1 MKKLLVFIGK
11 PGVGKSTLI
20 KNAFPKHIPVDVLT
34 FIYEFRN
41 PDGST
46 QEDKL
51 IISYQKMYE
60 HLNSIKDDFILLEIG
75 TGFPEFN
82 TSTLKSIEKE
92 YNLTIYLCTASEA
105 THWERAN
112 LRGMRHSTE
121 AFKLRMQRDFP
132 GEHKLLL
139 DKLLLNYSIL
149 DMEQPLDKLVKILH
163 NIYS

>member
-20 KNAFPKHIPVDVLT
+20 KNAFPKHNPVDVLP

-46 QEDKL
+46 REDKL

-60 HLNSIKDDFILLEIG
+60 HLNSIKDEFILLEIG

-82 TSTLKSIEKE
+82 VSALKKLELNYDLK
-92 YNLTIYLCTASEA
+92 IYLCTATEE
-105 THWERAN
+105 THWKRAN
-112 LRGMRHSTE
+112 ERGMRHSTE

-132 GEHKLLL
+132 GTHKELLE
-139 DKLLLNYSIL
+139 KSLLPYSIL
-149 DMEQPLDKLVKILH
+149 DMEQPLETITKVVLE
-163 NIYS
+163 S